1 MMFELL
7 LDVDRFLNL
16 RDANAEGAI
25 ALLPGKVSEV
35 WKGLM
40 NPGTEILPLSI
51 ERPPELQMVRLKNA
65 AGRARDLEAV
75 FRPPHDHRAS
85 IFSPLH
91 YQIKPLR
98 VHRASLSPSLFIR
111 HKAILN
117 GVIRSEQDSKI
128 RKNHRAEPRRSA
140 VHRSALIVWS
150 LAFGVR
156 SSEFCF
162 LYSSVFSVRHL
173 C

>member
-1 MMFELL
+1 
-7 LDVDRFLNL
+7 
-16 RDANAEGAI
+16 
-25 ALLPGKVSEV
+25 
-35 WKGLM
+35 M

-140 VHRSALIVWS
+140 VHRSAQL
-150 LAFGVR
+150 FGVWR
-156 SSEFCF
+156 LGFEVLNSAFCILPSSQFGTCVNKSNLHAICGSGFRGAE
-162 LYSSVFSVRHL
+162 SHK
-173 C
+173 